1 MKLDVRAFALTSG
14 LLWGVGLFLLTLWI
28 MAFEG
33 ATGEVTLIG
42 RVYRG
47 YSISPVGSV
56 FGLVWGLLDGA
67 IGGAAFAWL
76 YNRLRGGTTS
86 AS

>member
-56 FGLVWGLLDGA
+56 VGLVWGLLDGA
-67 IGGAAFAWL
+67 IGGAVFAWL